1 MKIFS
6 LFTSAFASLCLALSI
21 AVLSFTGAVSYAQND
36 TAASVVER
44 YGNLDVERTGPT
56 IDAQLAQK
64 YYRRGNTY
72 SNLQRYDEA
81 IAEYRKAISADPNLA
96 DAIRNLA
103 NTYFFLEQYAAAKP
117 LFARFINMQT
127 STTAALI
134 AAVSTLA
141 NLERKDGNYEKSF
154 TYDLRAIELDPNND
168 SQVHIMANTYN
179 NAGEADK
186 AIEIYRA
193 ASKVMPDNAFL
204 DRSLGRILEQ
214 ENRLQEALI
223 AYESAAAKN
232 PDSDFYEKLV
242 ETTKNRIDR

>member
-1 MKIFS
+1 MKI
-6 LFTSAFASLCLALSI
+6 LRIFTQLPASLSI
-21 AVLSFTGAVSYAQND
+21 AALMLLGATGNAQD
-36 TAASVVER
+36 DGAASVVER
-44 YGNLDVERTGPT
+44 YGNLNVERTGPT
-56 IDAQLAQK
+56 IDAQLALK

-72 SNLQRYDEA
+72 SNLERYDEA

-103 NTYFFLEQYAAAKP
+103 NTYFFLERFEEAKP
-117 LFARFINMQT
+117 LLARFISLQS

-141 NLERKDGNYEKSF
+141 NLERKDGNYDVSLD
-154 TYDLRAIELDPNND
+154 YDLRAIQLDPLND

-186 AIEIYRA
+186 AIDIYRA
-193 ASKVMPDNAFL
+193 AIEVMQDNAFL

-214 ENRLQEALI
+214 EGRLPEALL
-223 AYESAAAKN
+223 AYQAAAAKD
-232 PDSDFYEKLV
+232 PDSDFYANLV
-242 ETTKNRIDR
+242 ESLQNRIDR